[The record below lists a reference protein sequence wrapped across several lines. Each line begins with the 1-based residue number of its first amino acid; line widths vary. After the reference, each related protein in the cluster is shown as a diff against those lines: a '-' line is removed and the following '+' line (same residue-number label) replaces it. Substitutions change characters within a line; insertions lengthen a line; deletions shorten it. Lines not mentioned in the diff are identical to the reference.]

1 MMRNI
6 RIIVYT
12 IVVFT
17 LLIPFFVKPME
28 AYAVNIDS
36 YLDNS
41 KKQEIYSALD
51 EDAKELLYELGIT
64 DIEINEL
71 FNVGFN
77 RVIGSFFDLLSGSIK
92 DKALTFMTIL
102 ACMVIAS
109 IVNSISGSE
118 KKKVNDLIGYSVLA
132 LVIFIPFISFLSIVK
147 SLFSSVL
154 VFMKLFIPV
163 YAAIIAMSG
172 KPTLALSFNTTVL
185 ALGEFIVYF
194 VDNLYSPFTGMI
206 FSLALVGGI
215 SDLFDC
221 ENIISAIKKGIT
233 FILGLAATL
242 FSGLLSI
249 KSVLAS
255 GTDSVGAKGIKFLIG
270 TSVPVVGSSVN
281 EALASIAAG
290 LGLLKSTVGVFGIV
304 ALFAI
309 FLPVITEIIA
319 WLILLQLSA
328 ILAKSLR
335 SENEEKLLKNM
346 YSCTSLLLAGTAIML
361 TVLIISC
368 GIVLKLV

>member
-1 MMRNI
+1 MKKNI
-6 RIIVYT
+6 KFKIYTVIVF
-12 IVVFT
+12 I
-17 LLIPFFVKPME
+17 LITPFFVKL
-28 AYAVNIDS
+28 ASASSNNIDS
-36 YLDNS
+36 YLDTS
-41 KKQEIYSALD
+41 KKQEIYSSLD

-64 DIEINEL
+64 DVEFNEL
-71 FNVGFN
+71 FNIGFN
-77 RVIGSFFDLLSGSIK
+77 RVLGSFFDLLSGSLK
-92 DKALTFMTIL
+92 DKAFTFTSL
-102 ACMVIAS
+102 VACMLIIS
-109 IVNSISGSE
+109 IVGSISGAE
-118 KKKVNDLIGYSVLA
+118 KKKGTDLIGYSILA
-132 LVIFIPFISFLSIVK
+132 LVVGIPFISFLSIVK

-154 VFMKLFIPV
+154 GFMKVFIPI
-163 YAAIIAMSG
+163 YAAVIAVSG
-172 KPTLALSFNTTVL
+172 KPTLALSFNTAVL

-206 FSLALVGGI
+206 FCLALVGGI

-233 FILGLAATL
+233 LILGLGATI

-270 TSVPVVGSSVN
+270 ASIPVVGSSVN

-309 FLPVITEIIA
+309 FFPVLTEIIA
-319 WLILLQLSA
+319 WLILLQFSA
-328 ILAKSLR
+328 VIAKALGC
-335 SENEEKLLKNM
+335 EKEETLLKNI
-346 YSCTSLLLAGTAIML
+346 YSCTSLLLAGTAITL

-368 GIVLKLV
+368 GIILKLV

>member
-17 LLIPFFVKPME
+17 LLIPFFVKPAE

-328 ILAKSLR
+328 ILAKSLQ
-335 SENEEKLLKNM
+335 SEKEEKLLKNM